1 LVVVFTLM
9 RAAQGQQQVQNPVTH
24 ITTNLRRM
32 RTSLLD
38 GVAQYL
44 LPLYD
49 VLAHTGTCDMNL
61 LVGGT
66 MVLRF
71 AHAIHCIESGKQ
83 ITKTFGE
90 GLSYAAWRTSPAAV
104 ESIVRPE
111 LSRIHE
117 GIALRDAAWEDAHH
131 NQPHYVYLSK
141 TSAVKVGVTRTCNVP
156 SRWIDQGATEA
167 IRLAE
172 TPYRQLAGLMEV
184 ALKGHF
190 AATTAW
196 RAMLQNRRT
205 GEDVHTR
212 KEEALALLPAA
223 YAPFFCADDTVTRIA
238 YPVLQYPDRVTSL
251 KLDTTPAFTGTL
263 TGIKGQYLLFA
274 DGHVLNVR
282 AHAGYRVHLE
292 CEPPDGALSGCLTRS
307 SGRAST

>member
-1 LVVVFTLM
+1 
-9 RAAQGQQQVQNPVTH
+9 
-24 ITTNLRRM
+24 M
-32 RTSLLD
+32 RTALVD

-49 VLAHTGTCDMNL
+49 VLEHTGTCSMNP

-66 MVLRF
+66 VALQF
-71 AHAIHCIESGKQ
+71 AHAIHCIESGRRIK
-83 ITKTFGE
+83 KTFGE
-90 GLSYAAWRTSPAAV
+90 GLSYDTWRTSPLAV

-117 GIALRDAAWEDAHH
+117 GIALRDAAWEEAHH
-131 NQPHYVYLSK
+131 NTPHYVYLSK

-167 IRLAE
+167 ILLAE

-190 AATTAW
+190 ADKTAW
-196 RAMLQNRRT
+196 RAMLQNRSVGDTLR
-205 GEDVHTR
+205 TR
-212 KEEALALLPAA
+212 KEEALALLPTA
-223 YAPFFCADDTVTRIA
+223 YAPFFCPDDTVTRIV
-238 YPVLQYPDRVTSL
+238 YPVRQYPDRVTAL
-251 KLDTTPAFTGTL
+251 KLDVTPTFTGTL
-263 TGIKGQYLLFA
+263 TGIKGQYLLFE

-292 CEPPDGALSGCLTRS
+292 FEPYDGVRSGCVPRAS
-307 SGRAST
+307 DRAST

>member
-1 LVVVFTLM
+1 M
-9 RAAQGQQQVQNPVTH
+9 RAAQVEQQVQNPVTR
-24 ITTNLRRM
+24 ITTNLRSM
-32 RTSLLD
+32 HTALVD
-38 GVAQYL
+38 GAAQYV

-49 VLAHTGTCDMNL
+49 VLAPTGTCAMNP

-66 MVLRF
+66 VALRF
-71 AHAIHCIESGKQ
+71 AHAIHCVESGKQ
-83 ITKTFGE
+83 IKKTFGE
-90 GLSYAAWRTSPAAV
+90 GLSYDVWRTSPAAV

-117 GIALRDAAWEDAHH
+117 GIALRDAAWEEAHH

-141 TSAVKVGVTRTCNVP
+141 TSAVKVGVTRTANVP

-184 ALKGHF
+184 ALKEHF
-190 AATTAW
+190 ADRTAW
-196 RAMLQNRRT
+196 RAMLQNRSVSDDLR
-205 GEDVHTR
+205 VR
-212 KEEALALLPAA
+212 KDEALFLLPVA

-238 YPVLQYPDRVTSL
+238 YPVLQYPDRVTTL

-292 CEPPDGALSGCLTRS
+292 F
-307 SGRAST
+307 

>member
-1 LVVVFTLM
+1 M
-9 RAAQGQQQVQNPVTH
+9 RTAQVPQQEQTQVTC

-32 RTSLLD
+32 HTALVD
-38 GVAQYL
+38 GAAHYV

-49 VLAHTGTCDMNL
+49 VLTPTGTCPMNP

-66 MVLRF
+66 VALRF
-71 AHAIHCIESGKQ
+71 AHAIHCIASGKQ

-131 NQPHYVYLSK
+131 NQPHAVYLST
-141 TSAVKVGVTRTCNVP
+141 TSAVKVGVTRTANVP

-167 IRLAE
+167 ILLAE

-190 AATTAW
+190 VDRTAW
-196 RAMLQNRRT
+196 RAMVQNRSAGDDLR
-205 GEDVHTR
+205 TR
-212 KEEALALLPAA
+212 KEEALALLPAV
-223 YAPFFCADDTVTRIA
+223 YTPFFCPDDTVTHIA
-238 YPVLQYPDRVTSL
+238 YPVLQYPARVTAL
-251 KLDTTPAFTGTL
+251 KLDATPAFTGTL

-292 CEPPDGALSGCLTRS
+292 F
-307 SGRAST
+307 

>member
-1 LVVVFTLM
+1 MVV
-9 RAAQGQQQVQNPVTH
+9 
-24 ITTNLRRM
+24 
-32 RTSLLD
+32 
-38 GVAQYL
+38 
-44 LPLYD
+44 
-49 VLAHTGTCDMNL
+49 
-61 LVGGT
+61 
-66 MVLRF
+66 RF
-71 AHAIHCIESGKQ
+71 AHAIHCIDSGKQ

-184 ALKGHF
+184 ALKVHF
-190 AATTAW
+190 ADTTAW
-196 RAMLQNRRT
+196 LAMLQNRST
-205 GEDVHTR
+205 EEDVRTR
-212 KEEALALLPAA
+212 KEAALALLPRYVA
-223 YAPFFCADDTVTRIA
+223 
-238 YPVLQYPDRVTSL
+238 
-251 KLDTTPAFTGTL
+251 
-263 TGIKGQYLLFA
+263 
-274 DGHVLNVR
+274 
-282 AHAGYRVHLE
+282 
-292 CEPPDGALSGCLTRS
+292 
-307 SGRAST
+307 

>member
-1 LVVVFTLM
+1 M
-9 RAAQGQQQVQNPVTH
+9 
-24 ITTNLRRM
+24 
-32 RTSLLD
+32 
-38 GVAQYL
+38 
-44 LPLYD
+44 
-49 VLAHTGTCDMNL
+49 
-61 LVGGT
+61 
-66 MVLRF
+66 
-71 AHAIHCIESGKQ
+71 
-83 ITKTFGE
+83 
-90 GLSYAAWRTSPAAV
+90 
-104 ESIVRPE
+104 
-111 LSRIHE
+111 
-117 GIALRDAAWEDAHH
+117 
-131 NQPHYVYLSK
+131 
-141 TSAVKVGVTRTCNVP
+141 KVGVTRTCNVP

-172 TPYRQLAGLMEV
+172 TPYRQLAGLIEV

-190 AATTAW
+190 ADTTAW
-196 RAMLQNRRT
+196 RAMLQNRST
-205 GEDVHTR
+205 GEDVRTR

-292 CEPPDGALSGCLTRS
+292 F
-307 SGRAST
+307 